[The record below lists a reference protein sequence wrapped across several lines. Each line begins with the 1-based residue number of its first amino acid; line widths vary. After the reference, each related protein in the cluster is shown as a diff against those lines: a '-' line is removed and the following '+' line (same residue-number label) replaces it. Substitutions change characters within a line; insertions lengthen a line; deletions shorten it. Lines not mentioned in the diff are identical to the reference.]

1 MLLECAESGSADDQ
15 DRPRTAPGQPR
26 ERGRLRRA
34 KDLPIVGT
42 TAPGGQRSIVMMGA
56 SSPRVR
62 NPIARQ
68 LGPTQAR
75 NNEGNTM
82 ANLLVTA
89 AGRRR
94 YVVQQLVATAAKF
107 DRVFVADA
115 SPYAPSLSVPGASA
129 IIAPSMQ
136 EDPDQ
141 AWILRTCE
149 EKSISAVISLHD
161 FQTNSLA
168 NMASS
173 LAAQGTLFIGPDA
186 ATACILLDKLSF
198 YHHIET
204 KTQSASPVTWP
215 TEILMSVLPG
225 DLDTASTIVVKD
237 RQGSASSGLA
247 EYENVEQLRLSWGN
261 GGVKDSSVT
270 QPKISGDEYNVDLFI
285 DMDYK
290 VQAHAVKKKLSMR
303 GGETDSA
310 HVSPN
315 HPRRVLNSALA
326 SIDGLRITGNVDI
339 DVIDAREGPFV
350 IDVNPRFGGGY
361 AFSCQAD
368 YPAASQT
375 WQLAKRRPVSTQ
387 KHGVREFIGS
397 KYIDVAET
405 VDCSPIAVN

>member
-1 MLLECAESGSADDQ
+1 MKPPDPRTLGEPLTRRDNRAPSDPSRRSMLLECAESGSADDQ

-303 GGETDSA
+303 GGR
-310 HVSPN
+310 PI
-315 HPRRVLNSALA
+315 PRM
-326 SIDGLRITGNVDI
+326 
-339 DVIDAREGPFV
+339 
-350 IDVNPRFGGGY
+350 
-361 AFSCQAD
+361 
-368 YPAASQT
+368 
-375 WQLAKRRPVSTQ
+375 
-387 KHGVREFIGS
+387 
-397 KYIDVAET
+397 
-405 VDCSPIAVN
+405 